1 MKTEF
6 SPSGVPPQSG
16 MQGVSCKKSVVTVI
30 RLLLHLFLICNVF
43 LFIANIV
50 KEYMECY
57 RVFCLAKRYE

>member
-16 MQGVSCKKSVVTVI
+16 MQGVFYKKVVTVI
-30 RLLLHLFLICNVF
+30 RLLLHLFLICSVF